1 MLSKGNCIKKGC
13 FFICLLCTICIWG
26 CSDKNSSSIENENK
40 KEPQSPADEVH
51 DENDVEIKDPS
62 DAPVMEEIEGLKD
75 VRGQQ
80 VLELLS
86 EYGFSD
92 TGGVDA
98 PDGSASWVLQN
109 GNYTCDIQ
117 ADGNGNVYNA
127 VFTDSGDDYADFLSK
142 CAGTFGSDAAA
153 WVTENVNGNTTAEIG
168 GFSVSISEGPGGH
181 SLQVCSLEYKN
192 MVVGPKDADG
202 PEDPQNPE

>member
-98 PDGSASWVLQN
+98 PDGSAR
-109 GNYTCDIQ
+109 
-117 ADGNGNVYNA
+117 
-127 VFTDSGDDYADFLSK
+127 
-142 CAGTFGSDAAA
+142 
-153 WVTENVNGNTTAEIG
+153 
-168 GFSVSISEGPGGH
+168 
-181 SLQVCSLEYKN
+181 
-192 MVVGPKDADG
+192 
-202 PEDPQNPE
+202 